1 MPDPN
6 ATNTRPLSEISHLF
20 LSSLREQAQQGQP
33 RPMRIPP
40 GGQGKPVVV
49 PPAPITN
56 LSPASPL
63 RDDPQSD
70 EPVDVLRKRV
80 TAVVGAHLN
89 GHLAD
94 RVVQYASQVAQD
106 AGKRLGVVQIGA
118 AEFRITIVEPGEP
131 VEADA
136 SVDADE
142 SLDDRRMSEAL
153 LELNNDVDRWLLVLP
168 DQRCAESRS
177 LMRMVDDWLLM
188 CTCDHDGIV
197 AGYRTLK
204 GLADGAKAPLAIAL
218 LDAVDPADAEKVYAK
233 LAGVCRQFLDW
244 DVEPDACAPR
254 VTSTQ
259 ALVQTV
265 LWCRSTRDKAQLASA
280 PQWHVMADFLEIEPD
295 AEAQAAHF
303 GTRPEEP
310 VKLRDDA
317 SDEFEVAAQTAS
329 VRAPAPV
336 SNPAPKIVP
345 QTISHAAPA
354 IESTPTVKAMTI
366 VPAPVSDLLGEVI
379 DLPAGASVLSAV
391 LSKGTGLIATP
402 IEAPMCPGAT
412 IAVSRERGLV
422 LVAQAG
428 TGLSGLGSIA
438 NAVKWLEQSR
448 QVIAMAMPQLHVDAS
463 VPIRAH
469 LLVDHADR
477 DADALRPLLGNDRVV
492 VQSYRKLRWGEKTG
506 LLLDAA

>member
-20 LSSLREQAQQGQP
+20 LSSLREQAQQGQQ

-40 GGQGKPVVV
+40 GQGKPVLV
-49 PPAPITN
+49 
-56 LSPASPL
+56 PASPVS
-63 RDDPQSD
+63 PSD
-70 EPVDVLRKRV
+70 AEPTETLDVLRKRV

-106 AGKRLGVVQIGA
+106 AGKRIGLVQIGA
-118 AEFRITIVEPGEP
+118 AEFRVTIVEPGTP
-131 VEADA
+131 VENDA
-136 SVDADE
+136 AVEGSEV
-142 SLDDRRMSEAL
+142 LDDRRMTEAL

-177 LMRMVDDWLLM
+177 LMRMVDDWLLL

-218 LDAVDPADAEKVYAK
+218 LDATDPADAEKVYTK

-244 DVEPDACAPR
+244 DVEPDATAPR
-254 VTSTQ
+254 VSSTT

-295 AEAQAAHF
+295 ADAQAAHF
-303 GTRPEEP
+303 GTPREAPP
-310 VKLRDDA
+310 ARDDA
-317 SDEFEVAAQTAS
+317 SDEFEIAS
-329 VRAPAPV
+329 QSPVERA
-336 SNPAPKIVP
+336 
-345 QTISHAAPA
+345 AAPA
-354 IESTPTVKAMTI
+354 IAQPIHAPVVPPMTI
-366 VPAPVSDLLGEVI
+366 VPAPAPMSSAVDMLGEVI
-379 DLPAGASVLSAV
+379 ELPAGASVLSAV

-402 IEAPMCPGAT
+402 IDAPMCPGAT
-412 IAVSRERGLV
+412 VAVSRERGLV

-438 NAVKWLEQSR
+438 SAVKWLEQSR

-463 VPIRAH
+463 VPIRCH
-469 LLVDHADR
+469 LLIDHADR
-477 DADALRPLLGNDRVV
+477 DADALRPLLGSERVV